1 MRTGGN
7 MARPRSRIPLNI
19 SINGEKVGS
28 LSFSSTGR
36 MQLLYDPSWLASEN
50 SRPLSLSLPL
60 GQHPLAG
67 TAVEYFFDNLL
78 PDNDAIRR
86 RIQARFGAAS
96 DRCFDLLWHIG
107 RDCVGALQLL
117 PETEEPQGVMD
128 ISAEPLTDAEIA
140 ETLRNYQTM
149 PLGMQKDSDFRISLA
164 GAQEKT
170 ALLRLGNRWCRP
182 HSATPTTHI
191 LKLPIGQ
198 TPRIDLSDSV
208 ENEWLCHRFLKE
220 YGIPVA
226 TADICFF
233 DDMKTLVVER
243 FDRRWSKDGTRIIRL
258 PMEDMCQ
265 ALGVPPVFK
274 YEEDGGPGI
283 RGIMDLLIGSE
294 NAAADRRLFMKTQL
308 LFWLLGA
315 IDGHAKNFSI
325 YLLPRG
331 AYRLTPLYDV
341 MSAWPIVARK
351 ELHQK
356 QMKMAMSVD
365 GKNKHYFWGEIIRR
379 HWSSMSRKAR
389 FPEEELDSIIQ
400 ELADPMEDVIA
411 RVVASLPAGFP
422 AAVVE
427 PVVDG
432 MRAAK
437 ARLGVHT

>member
-1 MRTGGN
+1 

-28 LSFSSTGR
+28 LSFSATGR
-36 MQLLYDPSWLASEN
+36 MQLVYDPSWLASEN

-117 PETEEPQGVMD
+117 PETEEPHGVMD

-191 LKLPIGQ
+191 FKLPIGQ

-233 DDMKTLVVER
+233 DDVKTLVVER
-243 FDRRWSKDGTRIIRL
+243 FDRRWSRDGTRIIRL

-283 RGIMDLLIGSE
+283 RGIMDLLVGSE
-294 NAAADRRLFMKTQL
+294 TAAADRRLFMKTQL

-379 HWSSMSRKAR
+379 HWSCVSRKAR
-389 FPEEELDSIIQ
+389 FPDEEFDSIIQ
-400 ELADPMEDVIA
+400 ELADSMEDVIA

-422 AAVVE
+422 SAIVE
-427 PVVDG
+427 PLVNG

-437 ARLGVHT
+437 ARLGKRESI

>member
-1 MRTGGN
+1 

-28 LSFSSTGR
+28 LSFSATGR
-36 MQLLYDPSWLASEN
+36 MQLVYDPSWLASEN

-117 PETEEPQGVMD
+117 PETEEPHGVMD

-191 LKLPIGQ
+191 FKLPIGQ

-233 DDMKTLVVER
+233 DDVKTLVVER
-243 FDRRWSKDGTRIIRL
+243 FDRRWSRDGTRIIRL

-283 RGIMDLLIGSE
+283 RGIMDLLVGSE
-294 NAAADRRLFMKTQL
+294 TASADRRLFMKTQL

-379 HWSSMSRKAR
+379 HWSCVSRKAR
-389 FPEEELDSIIQ
+389 FPDEEFDSIIQ
-400 ELADPMEDVIA
+400 ELADSMEDVIA

-422 AAVVE
+422 SAIVE
-427 PVVDG
+427 PLVNG

-437 ARLGVHT
+437 ARLGKRESI

>member
-1 MRTGGN
+1 

-36 MQLLYDPSWLASEN
+36 MQLVYDPSWLASEN

-117 PETEEPQGVMD
+117 PETEEPHGVMD
-128 ISAEPLTDAEIA
+128 ISAEPLTDTEIA

-191 LKLPIGQ
+191 FKLPIGQ

-233 DDMKTLVVER
+233 DDVKTLVVER

-283 RGIMDLLIGSE
+283 RGIMDLLLGSE
-294 NAAADRRLFMKTQL
+294 AAAADRRLFMKTQL

-341 MSAWPIVARK
+341 MSAWPFVARK

-379 HWSSMSRKAR
+379 HWSGMSRKAR
-389 FPEEELDSIIQ
+389 FPEEEFDSIIQ

-427 PVVDG
+427 PVVNG
-432 MRAAK
+432 MRDAK

>member
-1 MRTGGN
+1 
-7 MARPRSRIPLNI
+7 MARPRSRIPLSI
-19 SINGEKVGS
+19 SINGETVGS

-36 MQLLYDPSWLASEN
+36 MQLVYAPSWLASEN

-60 GQHPLAG
+60 GQHPLTG

-78 PDNDAIRR
+78 PDNAAIRR
-86 RIQARFGAAS
+86 RIQARFGAVS
-96 DRCFDLLWHIG
+96 DRCFDLLLHIG
-107 RDCVGALQLL
+107 RDCVGAVQLL
-117 PETEEPQGVMD
+117 PETEDPQGVMSV
-128 ISAEPLTDAEIA
+128 SAEPLTDTEIA

-149 PLGMQKDSDFRISLA
+149 PLGMQKGSDFRISLA

-170 ALLRLGNRWCRP
+170 ALLRHGNRWCRP
-182 HSATPTTHI
+182 HGATPTTHI
-191 LKLPIGQ
+191 FKLPIGQ

-220 YGIPVA
+220 YDIPVA
-226 TADICFF
+226 IADICLFE
-233 DDMKTLVVER
+233 DIKALVVER
-243 FDRRWSKDGTRIIRL
+243 FDRRWSKDGSWVIRL

-351 ELHQK
+351 ELHRK

-365 GKNKHYFWGEIIRR
+365 GKNRHYFREEIIRR
-379 HWSSMSRKAR
+379 HWSGMSRKAR
-389 FPEEELDSIIQ
+389 FPEEELTAIIQ
-400 ELADPMEDVIA
+400 ELADPMEDVIS

-422 AAVVE
+422 SSVVE
-427 PVVDG
+427 PVIEG

-437 ARLGVHT
+437 ARLIELS

>member
-7 MARPRSRIPLNI
+7 VARPRTRIPLTVY
-19 SINGEKVGS
+19 INGEKVGS

-36 MQLLYDPSWLASEN
+36 IQLVYDPSWLASEN

-60 GQHPLAG
+60 GHHALTG
-67 TAVEYFFDNLL
+67 SAVEYFFDNLL

-86 RIQARFGAAS
+86 RIQTRFGAAS

-107 RDCVGALQLL
+107 RDCVGAIQLL
-117 PETEEPQGVMD
+117 PEMEEPPGVVA
-128 ISAEPLTDAEIA
+128 IAAEPLADAEIA
-140 ETLRNYQTM
+140 EILRNYQTM
-149 PLGMQKDSDFRISLA
+149 PLGMQKSSDFRISLA

-170 ALLRLGNRWCRP
+170 ALLRHGDCWCRP
-182 HSATPTTHI
+182 HGTTPTTHI
-191 LKLPIGQ
+191 IKLPIGQ

-208 ENEWLCHRFLKE
+208 ENEWLCHRILRE

-226 TADICFF
+226 TAEICTFE
-233 DDMKTLVVER
+233 DVKTLVVER
-243 FDRRWSKDGTRIIRL
+243 FDRRLSKDGTWIIRL

-283 RGIMDLLIGSE
+283 RGIMDLLLGSE
-294 NAAADRRLFMKTQL
+294 NATADRRLFMKTQL

-351 ELHQK
+351 ELHRK
-356 QMKMAMSVD
+356 QLKMAMSVD
-365 GKNKHYFWGEIIRR
+365 GKNKHYYWREIFLR
-379 HWSSMSRKAR
+379 HWSSMARKVR
-389 FPEEELDSIIQ
+389 FPEEELESIIS
-400 ELADPMEDVIA
+400 ELADPMEDVIS
-411 RVVASLPAGFP
+411 RVASSLPTGFP
-422 AAVVE
+422 AAVAE
-427 PVVDG
+427 PVFDG

-437 ARLGVHT
+437 AKLGEP

>member
-1 MRTGGN
+1 

-36 MQLLYDPSWLASEN
+36 MQLVYDPSWLASEN

-67 TAVEYFFDNLL
+67 TAVECFFDNLL

-117 PETEEPQGVMD
+117 PETEEPHGVMD
-128 ISAEPLTDAEIA
+128 ISAEPLTDTEIA

-191 LKLPIGQ
+191 FKLPIGQ

-208 ENEWLCHRFLKE
+208 ENGWLCHRFLKE

-233 DDMKTLVVER
+233 DDVKTLVVER

-283 RGIMDLLIGSE
+283 RGIMDLLLGSE
-294 NAAADRRLFMKTQL
+294 AAAADRRLFMKTQL

-341 MSAWPIVARK
+341 MSAWPFVARK

-379 HWSSMSRKAR
+379 HWSGMSRKAR

-427 PVVDG
+427 PVVNG
-432 MRAAK
+432 MRDAK